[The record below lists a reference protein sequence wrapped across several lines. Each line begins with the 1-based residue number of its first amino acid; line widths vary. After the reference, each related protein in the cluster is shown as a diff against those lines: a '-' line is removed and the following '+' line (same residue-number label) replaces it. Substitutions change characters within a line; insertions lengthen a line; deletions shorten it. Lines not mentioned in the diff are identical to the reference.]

1 MELLAPV
8 GNWSMLIVAIKAG
21 CNAVYFGVQ
30 GFNMRAAA
38 DNFSL
43 KEVKEVIKYC
53 HENKIKAYCT
63 VNTIILEEEL
73 AQLDQLL
80 QELKKAQIDAV
91 ICWDMAVVKK
101 CREKEIETHL
111 STQASVANSEAV
123 KFWKELGI
131 ARIVLARE
139 CSLDDL
145 KEIRKKTDIGIE
157 CFIHGARCISISG
170 RCFLSQELFQKSAN
184 RGECL
189 QPCRREYKIIDEEGK
204 EMLVE
209 NNFILSAKDL
219 CALPILQELVSLK
232 IDSFKIEGRNRG
244 ADYVFR
250 VVSTYRKAIEAIEKE
265 QFTPGLINELTEELK
280 KVYNKGFS
288 QGFLADYPYH
298 EKAAI
303 HGSLAK
309 EQKVL
314 LGKVSNFYKKVSAA
328 EFKVESDGFSVG
340 DKLAFVGDS
349 TGYVEE
355 KVSDIRNEQGK
366 IKKAEKGEIVTV
378 ALSSAVRAN
387 DQVYLLKERNLK

>member
-8 GNWSMLIVAIKAG
+8 GNWSMLIAAIKAG

-63 VNTIILEEEL
+63 VNTIILEKEL

-250 VVSTYRKAIEAIEKE
+250 VVSTYRKAI
-265 QFTPGLINELTEELK
+265 
-280 KVYNKGFS
+280 
-288 QGFLADYPYH
+288 
-298 EKAAI
+298 
-303 HGSLAK
+303 
-309 EQKVL
+309 
-314 LGKVSNFYKKVSAA
+314 
-328 EFKVESDGFSVG
+328 
-340 DKLAFVGDS
+340 
-349 TGYVEE
+349 
-355 KVSDIRNEQGK
+355 
-366 IKKAEKGEIVTV
+366 
-378 ALSSAVRAN
+378 
-387 DQVYLLKERNLK
+387 